1 MSTSSRPP
9 RTGTTLDPSAFR
21 AAARRLPT
29 TVVVAGGLRD
39 SSPVG
44 MLVGTFTSVSLDPL
58 LVGFLGDRGSST
70 LPLLLELE
78 HLSFSVLDQDDI
90 EAANQFRKP
99 LDERFASLSWS
110 VSAHRTPVIDTAVM
124 TFHTT
129 VHSVVPAGDHQ
140 LVLGEVIEIEQCRP
154 ARRPL
159 VFVEGRMT
167 RLDPTHVIGA
177 HLWELGWE

>member
-1 MSTSSRPP
+1 MTTTDRPP
-9 RTGTTLDPSAFR
+9 MTGTSLGPSAFR
-21 AAARRLPT
+21 AATRRLPT

-39 SSPVG
+39 GSPVG

-78 HLSFSVLDQDDI
+78 HMSFSVLDQDDI
-90 EAANQFRKP
+90 EAANRFRKP
-99 LDERFASLSWS
+99 LDERFADLAWS
-110 VSAHRTPVIDTAVM
+110 VSAHGTPVIETAVM

-129 VHSVVPAGDHQ
+129 VHSVIPAGDHQ
-140 LVLGEVIEIEQCRP
+140 LVLGEVIAIEQRHP

-159 VFVEGRMT
+159 VFAEGRMT
-167 RLDPTHVIGA
+167 RLDPMHVVGA
-177 HLWELGWE
+177 YVWELGWE

>member
-1 MSTSSRPP
+1 MTTTGQPP
-9 RTGTTLDPSAFR
+9 TTGTSLDPSAFR
-21 AAARRLPT
+21 AASRRLPT
-29 TVVVAGGLRD
+29 TVVVVGGLRGG
-39 SSPVG
+39 SPVG
-44 MLVGTFTSVSLDPL
+44 MLVGTFTTVSLDPL

-78 HLSFSVLDQDDI
+78 HLSFSVLDQDDV

-99 LDERFASLSWS
+99 LDERFASLPWS
-110 VSAHRTPVIDTAVM
+110 VSSHSTPVIDTAVM
-124 TFHTT
+124 IFHTT

-140 LVLGEVIEIEQCRP
+140 LVLGEVIDIEQRHP

-167 RLDPTHVIGA
+167 RLDPAHVVGA
-177 HLWELGWE
+177 HLWALGWE